1 MRSGVAGRWGVF
13 LFWVAVE
20 AEKREEL
27 ATSSRRHYRGRR
39 SRPRWSREV
48 SPPRRRPLP
57 AAPPTPLGTGAPG
70 PARGPQSL
78 HAAAPGP
85 GRTRRPQ
92 EEGRE
97 RSDQEQV

>member
-13 LFWVAVE
+13 LFWVEVE

-27 ATSSRRHYRGRR
+27 ATSSRRHHSGRR
-39 SRPRWSREV
+39 RRPCWSREV
-48 SPPRRRPLP
+48 SPPRRRPHPAGPLP
-57 AAPPTPLGTGAPG
+57 RLGTGTPG

-78 HAAAPGP
+78 HAAAHGP
-85 GRTRRPQ
+85 GRTRRPH